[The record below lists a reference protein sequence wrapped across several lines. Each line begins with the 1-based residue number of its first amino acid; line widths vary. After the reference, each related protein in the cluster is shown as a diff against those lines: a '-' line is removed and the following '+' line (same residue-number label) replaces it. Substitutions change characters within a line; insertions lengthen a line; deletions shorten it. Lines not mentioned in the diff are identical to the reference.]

1 MEHAPYLRTAPPLT
15 MTDTPSTSWAGVR
28 QQIDTLRH
36 HAVELKTES
45 PDPADFMPAFCG
57 EADDIVDAAAAIS
70 DDAVEG
76 AHQAID
82 EILIE
87 LGYMDAS
94 QRQT

>member
-1 MEHAPYLRTAPPLT
+1 MLPTSETARPLIRTETPP
-15 MTDTPSTSWAGVR
+15 TSWAGVR

-36 HAVELKTES
+36 HAVELRTAN

-82 EILIE
+82 EILME

-94 QRQT
+94 ERQT

>member
-1 MEHAPYLRTAPPLT
+1 
-15 MTDTPSTSWAGVR
+15 MTDTLSTGWPAVR
-28 QQIDTLRH
+28 QQIDNLRI
-36 HAVELKTES
+36 HAVELKAAS

-57 EADDIVDAAAAIS
+57 EADDNVEAAEAIS
-70 DDAVEG
+70 DDALES

-94 QRQT
+94 ERQT